1 MNKNGNALCSVFVY
15 PRPCYQMLVVNTNRN
30 SVSICVHSM
39 PRVQRPST
47 NTHGHGIAVVVA
59 AVYAADAANA
69 LPPDMP
75 PPSVTSP
82 ITHPG
87 PCGKP
92 CSLDVGEQVR
102 NSMASVGSA
111 VLTSLRQ
118 RRVQFQSCSA
128 EHVMCCMICQGSRT
142 CDRARIREKH
152 TCTPNYVY
160 PQLRVLLVVC
170 SQKVTTYN
178 V

>member
-1 MNKNGNALCSVFVY
+1 
-15 PRPCYQMLVVNTNRN
+15 
-30 SVSICVHSM
+30 M
-39 PRVQRPST
+39 PRDQRPLA
-47 NTHGHGIAVVVA
+47 NKHGHGIAVVVA

-102 NSMASVGSA
+102 KHGFC
-111 VLTSLRQ
+111 RQ
-118 RRVQFQSCSA
+118 RGSPEFASEACAVSELSC
-128 EHVMCCMICQGSRT
+128 
-142 CDRARIREKH
+142 
-152 TCTPNYVY
+152 
-160 PQLRVLLVVC
+160 
-170 SQKVTTYN
+170 
-178 V
+178 